1 MELWERLESVRVA
14 TLGTLRPSGRPHL
27 VPVVFAVVGERVVTA
42 IDGKPKSGSWP
53 QRLKNIE
60 QNPLVSLLAHHYDED
75 WERLWWVRVDGVG
88 TVTTDDPEALSG
100 LRARY
105 RQYATVELPGPVI
118 SIAVTGISGWPS

>member
-105 RQYATVELPGPVI
+105 RQYATVELPGPFI
-118 SIAVTGISGWPS
+118 SIAVTGISGWPG